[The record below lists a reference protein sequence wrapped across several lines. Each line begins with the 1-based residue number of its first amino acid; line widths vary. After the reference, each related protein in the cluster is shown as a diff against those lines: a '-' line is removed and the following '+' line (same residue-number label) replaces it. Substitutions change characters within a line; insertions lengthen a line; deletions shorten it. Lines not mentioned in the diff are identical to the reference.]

1 MTPQQALAR
10 LQGQCSKTEYCT
22 GQIRKKLLR
31 WSERNSV
38 VGKEP
43 FSELQIESVV
53 NALLEEKY
61 VDDSRFAGA
70 YIRDK
75 ARFAKWGKVKIA
87 YNLKMLG
94 IGQEIV
100 AAALEENAGLFS
112 DELLEQLVVKKWNS
126 LGEKITL
133 AAKREKALRF
143 ALGRGF
149 GYDQIL
155 PIIKR
160 LG

>member
-10 LQGQCSKTEYCT
+10 LQGQCSKTEHCT
-22 GQIRKKLLR
+22 GQVRKRLLV
-31 WSERNSV
+31 WSERNRV

-43 FSELQIESVV
+43 FSDAQIESVM
-53 NALLEEKY
+53 NSLLEEKY
-61 VDDSRFAGA
+61 VDDTRFARA
-70 YIRDK
+70 YVRDK
-75 ARFAKWGKVKIA
+75 ARFSKWGRVKIA

-94 IGQEIV
+94 VSKEIV
-100 AAALEENAGLFS
+100 GKALEENADLFS
-112 DELLEQLVVKKWNS
+112 DELLEELVIKKWNS
-126 LGEKITL
+126 LGDKVAP
-133 AAKREKALRF
+133 AAKKEKVLRF